1 VTDVGAI
8 IGYSSLSNFSNDLGG
23 LLGTKSYYGDDAG
36 FFHDAITGQYVRV
49 TDVGAII
56 GYSSLSNFSNDLGGL
71 LGTKSYYGDD
81 AGFFSDNLGTLNPVP
96 LPATVWMF
104 LTALGGLGLLGRR
117 RSQAP
122 Y

>member
-1 VTDVGAI
+1 
-8 IGYSSLSNFSNDLGG
+8 
-23 LLGTKSYYGDDAG
+23 
-36 FFHDAITGQYVRV
+36 
-49 TDVGAII
+49 
-56 GYSSLSNFSNDLGGL
+56 
-71 LGTKSYYGDD
+71 GTKSYYGDD

>member
-1 VTDVGAI
+1 MRKIICTVLLAFLVHGSASAAI
-8 IGYSSLSNFSNDLGG
+8 
-23 LLGTKSYYGDDAG
+23 
-36 FFHDAITGQYVRV
+36 VRV

-56 GYSSLSNFSNDLGGL
+56 GYSSLSDLSNDLGGL